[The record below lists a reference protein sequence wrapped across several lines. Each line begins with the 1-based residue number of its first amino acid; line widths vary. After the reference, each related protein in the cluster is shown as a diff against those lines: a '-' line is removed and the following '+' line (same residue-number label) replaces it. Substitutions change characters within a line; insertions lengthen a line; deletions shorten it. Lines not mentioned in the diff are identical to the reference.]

1 MFDRLEKSAL
11 RYEELMRLLADPET
25 LSNQDRFRDLSKEH
39 SELTPIIQTYEKYK
53 KSRKDAENLKT
64 LANTS
69 SDPEMRDLARAELSE
84 AETLQQS
91 LEETLKLLLLPKD
104 PNDDK
109 DCIVEIRGGT
119 GGEEA
124 ALFAADLYR
133 MYTRFAER
141 QGWKTELLDWN
152 DTGKGGFKEVI
163 FSLRGTGAYGA
174 LKFES
179 GVHRVQRVPETESQ
193 GRVHTSAATVAVLPE
208 LEEVDSDIQINP
220 VDLDIDTYRSGG
232 KGGQNVNKVETAVRI
247 THRPSGIVVACQ
259 QERSQFQNRQKAM
272 VMLRS
277 KLYEIKVQEQNA
289 SISLQRKLMVKSG
302 DRSDKIR
309 TYNFPQNRVTDHR
322 IGVTLYNLSD
332 VIDGKLDELI
342 ERLRIADRAERLQE
356 SSTK

>member
-25 LSNQDRFRDLSKEH
+25 LSSQDRYRELSKEH
-39 SELTPIIQTYEKYK
+39 AELTPIIQTYEKYK
-53 KSRKDAENLKT
+53 RSRLNAENLKT

-69 SDPEMRDLARAELSE
+69 PDAEMRDLAKAELDE
-84 AETLQQS
+84 AEALQTS
-91 LEETLKLLLLPKD
+91 LEEALKLLLIPKD

-124 ALFAADLYR
+124 DLFAADLYR

-163 FSLRGTGAYGA
+163 FSLKGTGAFGT

-208 LEEVDSDIQINP
+208 LEEVDSDIQINA
-220 VDLDIDTYRSGG
+220 VDIDVDTYRSGG

-259 QERSQFQNRQKAM
+259 QERSQFQNKEKALK
-272 VMLRS
+272 MLRS
-277 KLYEIKVQEQNA
+277 KLYEIKVREQNA
-289 SISLQRKLMVKSG
+289 LISQQRKVMVKSG

-322 IGVTLYNLSD
+322 IGLTLYNLSD

-356 SSTK
+356 GPK